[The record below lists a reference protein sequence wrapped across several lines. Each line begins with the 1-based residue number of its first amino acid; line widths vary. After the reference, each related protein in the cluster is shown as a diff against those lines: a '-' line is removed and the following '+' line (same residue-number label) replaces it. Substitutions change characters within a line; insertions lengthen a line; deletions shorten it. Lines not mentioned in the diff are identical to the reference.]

1 MSIDVERAWA
11 SYQIRF
17 VNRFGDDHEAG
28 AYVKFGKHMV
38 QRLDRKTFAARLEDY
53 VRWHHECKSA
63 LESGATI
70 SDALILEFEEAA
82 AWIALEPP
90 KVLDMFKGELGD
102 PFTTE

>member
-1 MSIDVERAWA
+1 MSIDVERAWQ
-11 SYQIRF
+11 SYETRF
-17 VNRFGDDHEAG
+17 RNRFGDDKTPG
-28 AYVKFGKHMV
+28 DYVKFGKHMV
-38 QRLDRKTFAARLEDY
+38 QRLDRQAFEARLEDY
-53 VRWHHECKSA
+53 VSWHQECKSS

-102 PFTTE
+102 PLATE